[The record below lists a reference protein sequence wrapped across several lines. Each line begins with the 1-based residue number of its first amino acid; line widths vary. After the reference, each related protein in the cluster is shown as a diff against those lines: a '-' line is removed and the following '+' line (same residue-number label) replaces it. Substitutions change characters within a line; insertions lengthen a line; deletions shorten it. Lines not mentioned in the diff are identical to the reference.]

1 MSTIVM
7 KAEYFTLVFSHRLL
21 AACSIAASLLHSY
34 AIVQNR
40 NLEMSSSTFR
50 KYVKQIV
57 PVTPTSVSTQVF
69 YVWNIIAIMKY
80 N

>member
-7 KAEYFTLVFSHRLL
+7 KAEYFTHVFSHRLL

-40 NLEMSSSTFR
+40 NLEVSSSTLH
-50 KYVKQIV
+50 
-57 PVTPTSVSTQVF
+57 
-69 YVWNIIAIMKY
+69 KY
-80 N
+80 NSSSYPYLSIYTGLLRMEYHSDHEI